1 MSEKKDI
8 KVLIGGKVMTMSG
21 YESEEY
27 MQKVAAYIN
36 GKIEEFSKLEGYR
49 KQSADMKATLLELNI
64 ADDYF
69 KAKEQIEKYELDAQQ
84 KEKDLYDLKHE
95 LITDQVKSE
104 DNSSRIRELEKENA
118 ELRKIKAKLEASLE
132 DALLGPLS
140 GKPKKDLDD

>member
-1 MSEKKDI
+1 MSAKKSVA
-8 KVLIGGKVMTMSG
+8 VLIGGKVYNLSG
-21 YESEEY
+21 YEEEEY

-49 KQSADMKATLLELNI
+49 KQSAYMKATLLELNI

-84 KEKDLYDLKHE
+84 KERDLYNLKHE

-118 ELRKIKAKLEASLE
+118 ELRQIKAKLEASLE

-140 GKPKKDLDD
+140 GKPRNDLDT

>member
-1 MSEKKDI
+1 
-8 KVLIGGKVMTMSG
+8 
-21 YESEEY
+21 
-27 MQKVAAYIN
+27 
-36 GKIEEFSKLEGYR
+36 
-49 KQSADMKATLLELNI
+49 MKATLLELNI

-84 KEKDLYDLKHE
+84 KERDLYNLKHE

-118 ELRKIKAKLEASLE
+118 ELRQIKAKLEASLE

-140 GKPKKDLDD
+140 GKPRKDLDT